1 MALFDTPQG
10 VQEHLAW
17 CKARASVY
25 LDAGDL
31 VNAVNS
37 LIGDMAK
44 HPQTALGKGSMVA
57 NGMALLMK
65 RDAAG
70 LRRWIETSCSADHA
84 VWNHAS

>member
-17 CKARASVY
+17 CKARASAY

-37 LIGDMAK
+37 LTSDMAK
-44 HPQTALGKGSMVA
+44 HPQTLLAHSMVA
-57 NGMALLMK
+57 EGMRLVIR
-65 RDAAG
+65 RDETG
-70 LRRWIETSCSADHA
+70 VRRWIAEHLSCPACGRA
-84 VWNHAS
+84 